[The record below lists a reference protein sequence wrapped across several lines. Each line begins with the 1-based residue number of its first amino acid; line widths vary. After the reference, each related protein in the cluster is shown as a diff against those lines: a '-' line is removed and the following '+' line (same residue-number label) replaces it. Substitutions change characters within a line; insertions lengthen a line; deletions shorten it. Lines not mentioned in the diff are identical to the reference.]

1 MRRISGLDTGLN
13 ILLEKAP
20 GPEFDYG
27 FVMDCLKGYSNPR
40 VKLSHLIKIKA
51 LIRIKKGIYIF
62 GKNHAKSP
70 YSAEVLANMIS
81 GPSYV
86 SLEWACQYHRL
97 IPEKV
102 TTVTSVTTLRSKRFN
117 TPVGFFTYD
126 HLPLTAYHVG
136 IQIVKLTEKQ
146 FALIATKEKALVDLL
161 ILRRGSFKSKKH
173 FKETVLEDLRIEED
187 DLSKLDLPLL
197 HAIYKAHPHR
207 TIQLLIQL
215 RESYE

>member
-27 FVMDCLKGYSNPR
+27 FVMDCLKSYSNPR

-51 LIRIKKGIYIF
+51 LIRVKKGIYVF

-70 YSAEVLANMIS
+70 YSPEVLANMIS

-102 TTVTSVTTLRSKRFN
+102 TSITSVTTLRSKQFN
-117 TPVGFFTYD
+117 TPVGVFTYD
-126 HLPLTAYHVG
+126 HIPLSAYATG
-136 IQIVKLTEKQ
+136 IQIVELTDKR

-161 ILRRGSFKSKKH
+161 ILRRGSIKSKKH
-173 FKETVLEDLRIEED
+173 FKETVLEDFRIEES
-187 DLSKLDLPLL
+187 DLSQLDLPLL
-197 HAIYKAHPHR
+197 RAIYKAHPHR
-207 TIQLLIQL
+207 TTHLLVQL